1 MRAAAAMVSEA
12 SPGFARVIPELTLDK
27 TFDYAIPV
35 AWMGRLQP
43 GHRVRVPFGPRKI
56 LAYVVDLVEQPEV
69 AVCKEIEAVT
79 EEEPLLPASLLELAR
94 WMAEYY
100 CSDLPTVLRA
110 MLPEPVRSKP
120 DGHLERLWVQVA
132 SGLNEAEVAER
143 LKRARSQWR
152 AWQAVQARGG
162 GWLADLVR
170 ESGVGPA
177 AWKGL
182 AEKGLVHLG
191 RQRRERIPF
200 RGEVV
205 NDSAIGLNPDQAKAL
220 EVIVESLNLAGS
232 PRPILLQGVTGSGKT
247 EVYLQALAKCLEM
260 GRSGIVLVPE
270 IALTPQTIGRF
281 RERFEASGVGMA
293 VLHSR
298 LSAGER
304 HDQWHR
310 VRTGRARVVIG
321 ARSAVFAPVRDL
333 GLVVVDEE
341 HEASYKQ
348 EETPFY
354 HARDVAVLRASKE
367 GAVVVL
373 GSATPSLE
381 SVWNARQDKYRLV
394 RLPKRIDGAE
404 MPVIHIVD
412 LRKERKKMPGSFWL
426 TRRLCQAVIDRAQK
440 GEQSLLYLNRRG
452 FATSVQCENC
462 GHVEMCP
469 HCSVPLTYHKASG
482 RLRCHLCDYVNPL
495 ARVCPKCS
503 FDQRGLVGAGTQRI
517 EEVVAQALP
526 GLRWRR
532 VDSDSMGGRDALE
545 TTLAD
550 FAAGKLDLLIGTQ
563 MIAKGLHLPGVT
575 CVGIISV
582 DAALNLPDFRASE
595 RVFQQIVQVAGRAG
609 RGGVAGEVFIQ
620 THTPFHPAISFGRH
634 HDVDGFLDQ
643 ELEYRREFNYPP
655 FRRLVLLTF
664 RGPGETKTE
673 WCAAQAAKALAAAVP
688 EGVEV
693 GEVAPAPVAKWK
705 DAYRFQ
711 ILIKTGSVREVLPH
725 LRRQVAGVTWPDGV
739 VATLNVDPVALM

>member
-1 MRAAAAMVSEA
+1 MSAAGSTGSDGPA
-12 SPGFARVIPELTLDK
+12 GFARVIPELTLDK
-27 TFDYAIPV
+27 TFDYAIP
-35 AWMGRLQP
+35 AGWIGRLQP

-56 LAYVVDLVEQPEV
+56 LAYVVDLVGTPEV
-69 AVCKEIEAVT
+69 AACKEIEGVT
-79 EEEPLLPASLLELAR
+79 EEEPLLPPSLLGLAR
-94 WMAEYY
+94 WLADYY
-100 CSDLPTVLRA
+100 CSDLPTALRI

-120 DGHLERLWVQVA
+120 DGHLERLWVQVPD
-132 SGLNEAEVAER
+132 GLTEEEAAER
-143 LKRARSQWR
+143 LKRAKSQWR
-152 AWQAVQARGG
+152 AWQAAKAAGG
-162 GWLADLVR
+162 GWLADLCR
-170 ESGVGPA
+170 ETGLGAA

-182 AEKGLVHLG
+182 AEKGLIHLG

-200 RGEVV
+200 RGAVV
-205 NDSAIGLNPDQAKAL
+205 ADPALALNPAQAGAL
-220 EVIVESLNLAGS
+220 EVIVSGLGQPGPHA
-232 PRPILLQGVTGSGKT
+232 PILLQGVTGSGKT
-247 EVYLQALAKCLEM
+247 EVYLQALARCLEL
-260 GRSGIVLVPE
+260 GQSGLVLVPE

-281 RERFEASGVGMA
+281 RERFEGAGIGLA

-310 VRTGRARVVIG
+310 VRTGRARIVIG
-321 ARSAVFAPVRDL
+321 ARSAVFAPIRDL

-341 HEASYKQ
+341 HEPSYKQ

-354 HARDVAVLRASKE
+354 HARDLAVVRARRE

-381 SVWNARQDKYRLV
+381 SAWNARQGKYRLV
-394 RLPKRIDGAE
+394 RLPERIDGAE
-404 MPVIHIVD
+404 LPVIHVVD
-412 LRKERKKMPGSFWL
+412 LRKERKKRPGSFWL
-426 TRRLCQAVIDRAQK
+426 TRPLCDAVQDRAK
-440 GEQSLLYLNRRG
+440 RKEQSLLYLNRRG

-469 HCSVPLTYHKASG
+469 HCSVPLTFHKTRG
-482 RLRCHLCDYVNPL
+482 QLRCHLCDYVAPI
-495 ARVCPKCS
+495 ARTCPKCG

-517 EEVVAQALP
+517 EEVVAEALP
-526 GLRWRR
+526 GLRWKR
-532 VDSDSMGGRDALE
+532 VDSDSMGGRDTLE
-545 TTLAD
+545 ETLGE

-609 RGGVAGEVFIQ
+609 RGGVTGEVFIQ

-634 HDVDGFLDQ
+634 HDVDGFIDQ
-643 ELEYRREFNYPP
+643 ELEYRREFGYPP
-655 FRRLVLLTF
+655 FRRAILVTF
-664 RGPGETKTE
+664 RGPGEAKTL
-673 WCAAQAAKALAAAVP
+673 WCAEQAVKALTAVVP
-688 EGVEV
+688 AGVEV

-705 DAYRFQ
+705 DAFRFQ
-711 ILIKTGSVREVLPH
+711 TLIKTGSVREVLPH
-725 LRRQVAGVTWPDGV
+725 LRRHVAGVTWPEGV
-739 VATLNVDPVALM
+739 MVTINVDPINLM